1 MGSRV
6 LRYPRASQNLSRA
19 SPERLPKPVESVS
32 KASQPE
38 PTVFSRL
45 LQSLSSLYSSPEL
58 LQSLSKASPEP
69 LSRNSKAFRAQSL
82 SLSQS
87 LYTAFQSLSRA
98 SPELLRQSLFPASPE
113 LLQSFSRAYQSLS
126 RVSPEPPGV
135 SRSLVFVSVLVSKRI
150 SLF

>member
-6 LRYPRASQNLSRA
+6 LGYPRASQNLSRA

-58 LQSLSKASPEP
+58 LQSLTKASPEP

-82 SLSQS
+82 SLS
-87 LYTAFQSLSRA
+87 QSLSRA